1 MPDVKINVA
10 GKIATA
16 LGAPVIICGNSDY
29 LARFTF
35 DEEWS
40 DYDVK
45 TARFVYQSRGEMHSQ
60 DVVFEGDTAAVPV
73 MAGVQEVLVGVYAGD
88 LHTTT
93 PARIP
98 CERSILCW
106 EPVHDEPTPD
116 VYNQLLALLAGK
128 GGGGAS
134 TAALT
139 TTAAGYGTVTTAT
152 ETSEEE

>member
-1 MPDVKINVA
+1 MPDISINVA

-35 DEEWS
+35 DDEWS

-45 TARFVYQSRGEMHSQ
+45 TARFVYQAHGEMHSQ

-93 PARIP
+93 PARVP

-116 VYNQLLALLAGK
+116 VYNQLLELLSSGGK
-128 GGGGAS
+128 SVGS
-134 TAALT
+134 AAYAT
-139 TTAAGYGTVTTAT
+139 DQAVAGTVAIATTD
-152 ETSEEE
+152 EEV

>member
-35 DEEWS
+35 DEEWI

-45 TARFVYQSRGEMHSQ
+45 TARFVYQTRGEMHSQ
-60 DVVFEGDTAAVPV
+60 DVIFEGDTAPVPV

-93 PARIP
+93 PARVP

-116 VYNQLLALLAGK
+116 VYNQLLELLSSGGK
-128 GGGGAS
+128 SVG
-134 TAALT
+134 TAAYAT
-139 TTAAGYGTVTTAT
+139 DQTVAGFVATAT
-152 ETSEEE
+152 TDEEV

>member
-1 MPDVKINVA
+1 MPDINITVA

-35 DEEWS
+35 DDEWS

-45 TARFVYQSRGEMHSQ
+45 TARFVYQARGEMHSQ
-60 DVVFEGDTAAVPV
+60 DVVFEGDTAPVPV

-116 VYNQLLALLAGK
+116 VYNQLLALLS
-128 GGGGAS
+128 GGGKSVGS
-134 TAALT
+134 AAYAT
-139 TTAAGYGTVTTAT
+139 DQAVGGTVAIATTD
-152 ETSEEE
+152 EEV